1 MGLGQGMKL
10 EGAEAGRQEKI
21 WGPWGESSTV
31 MDELDFNEVKMTR
44 F

>member
-1 MGLGQGMKL
+1 MGLGQGMSL

-21 WGPWGESSTV
+21 WGIGESTV

>member
-1 MGLGQGMKL
+1 MGLGQEMSL

-21 WGPWGESSTV
+21 WGLGESSTV